1 MAGIYEVT
9 FPDGARISESP
20 RFPIEVACLKLGT
33 VVTVVEVKGD
43 KARITKPVRGWCA
56 IAHIRQ
62 KQNGADSK
70 PRSSQVPKIEVGDRC
85 VLIDG
90 RVGTVRYA
98 GTTAFAKGNWFG
110 VALDKP
116 EGKHNGM
123 VKGKRYFDCPP
134 QHGVFVRM
142 NKIAKVKSAKKTG
155 SQSKTNV
162 YVRTPDGNR
171 IGILC
176 AANDDVSQLKYK
188 IESQLAI
195 TAGTLVLTFDGQPL
209 ADNTNLSGR
218 GLFRNEATVV
228 ATTRA
233 ATDTN
238 NAGARNGQASTT
250 GSTTQSSAARGG
262 IAQRSSTKTGDSSSV
277 DDKPGRARWYGCWFF
292 EGEESYVDLTLD
304 VGAKRLS
311 GEAVDEDND
320 NLVINGTVKQDDQGH
335 PKWTFKMTMKGEPT
349 IINVGV
355 LINGRIKGVWK
366 VLDSW
371 GKFEMCPAKNLEQAK
386 NKKTAII

>member
-1 MAGIYEVT
+1 MTGLYEVT
-9 FPDGARISESP
+9 YRDGARISESP

-33 VVTVVEVKGD
+33 EVTVVEIKD
-43 KARITKPVRGWCA
+43 NKARITKPVRGWCA
-56 IAHIRQ
+56 CEHIA
-62 KQNGADSK
+62 KKAASAASAK
-70 PRSSQVPKIEVGDRC
+70 AVPKIEVGDRC

-98 GTTAFAKGNWFG
+98 GQTGFAKGNWFG

-123 VKGKRYFDCPP
+123 VKGKRYFDCPA

-142 NKIAKVKSAKKTG
+142 NKIAKVKSAKKSGARGT
-155 SQSKTNV
+155 SDTAV
-162 YVRTPDGNR
+162 YVMTPDKNR
-171 IGILC
+171 IKVNCG
-176 AANDDVSQLKYK
+176 ASDDVAALRNKTASMLGVAQGSLVMNF
-188 IESQLAI
+188 QGNVLAN
-195 TAGTLVLTFDGQPL
+195 GDS
-209 ADNTNLSGR
+209 LSGH
-218 GLFRNEATVV
+218 GLFNPNNTVV
-228 ATTRA
+228 ATTASATSGGA
-233 ATDTN
+233 ANTRS
-238 NAGARNGQASTT
+238 AGGKEAT
-250 GSTTQSSAARGG
+250 
-262 IAQRSSTKTGDSSSV
+262 
-277 DDKPGRARWYGCWFF
+277 DKPGRARWYGCWFF

-371 GKFEMCPAKNLEQAK
+371 GKFEMCPAKNLEQGGK

>member
-1 MAGIYEVT
+1 MATGAYEVT
-9 FPDGARISESP
+9 FRDGARISESP
-20 RFPIEVACLKLGT
+20 RFPIEVACLKVGT
-33 VVTVVEVKGD
+33 EVTVVEIKDD

-56 IAHIRQ
+56 LAHIA
-62 KQNGADSK
+62 KKSASVSAAK
-70 PRSSQVPKIEVGDRC
+70 AVPKIEVGDRC

-98 GTTAFAKGNWFG
+98 GQTQFAKGNWFG

-142 NKIAKVKSAKKTG
+142 NKIAKVKSAKKGARTETG
-155 SQSKTNV
+155 V
-162 YVRTPDGNR
+162 YVMTPDKNR
-171 IGILC
+171 IKVPCGPS
-176 AANDDVSQLKYK
+176 DDIGELKQKLEKMLGVSAGSLVMNFQGNVLGNT
-188 IESQLAI
+188 ENLA
-195 TAGTLVLTFDGQPL
+195 
-209 ADNTNLSGR
+209 SH
-218 GLFRNEATVV
+218 GLFNNNLTIV
-228 ATTRA
+228 ATT
-233 ATDTN
+233 
-238 NAGARNGQASTT
+238 T
-250 GSTTQSSAARGG
+250 GSVVGGG
-262 IAQRSSTKTGDSSSV
+262 IASSARIAAADKST
-277 DDKPGRARWYGCWFF
+277 DKPGRARWYGCWFF

-371 GKFEMCPAKNLEQAK
+371 GKFEMCPAKNLEQGGK

>member
-1 MAGIYEVT
+1 MAGLYEVT
-9 FPDGARISESP
+9 FRDGARISESP
-20 RFPIEVACLKLGT
+20 RFPIEVACLKVGT
-33 VVTVVEVKGD
+33 EVTVVEVKDD

-56 IAHIRQ
+56 LAHIAR
-62 KQNGADSK
+62 KNTSTTAK
-70 PRSSQVPKIEVGDRC
+70 AVPKIEVGDRC

-98 GTTAFAKGNWFG
+98 GTTGFAKGNWFG

-123 VKGKRYFDCPP
+123 VKGKRYFDCPA

-142 NKIAKVKSAKKTG
+142 NKIAKVKSAKKSGGGASTAG
-155 SQSKTNV
+155 QARTNV
-162 YVRTPDGNR
+162 D
-171 IGILC
+171 
-176 AANDDVSQLKYK
+176 
-188 IESQLAI
+188 
-195 TAGTLVLTFDGQPL
+195 
-209 ADNTNLSGR
+209 
-218 GLFRNEATVV
+218 
-228 ATTRA
+228 
-233 ATDTN
+233 
-238 NAGARNGQASTT
+238 
-250 GSTTQSSAARGG
+250 
-262 IAQRSSTKTGDSSSV
+262 TKTA
-277 DDKPGRARWYGCWFF
+277 DKPGRARWYGCWFF

-304 VGAKRLS
+304 VGPKRLS

-371 GKFEMCPAKNLEQAK
+371 GKFEMCPAKNLEQGGASRNASLK
-386 NKKTAII
+386 NKKTAIV